1 MIKNLE
7 DIQDMWREDS
17 VIDDVLLDE
26 ASLKI
31 PRLHSKYIDLL
42 NEYTLLSK
50 KAKQESKKA
59 KHIKTLYYSGKALP
73 EEYEE
78 EPFNYKVSRGDVP
91 NWVSVDDEVMK
102 IEMKIEYYQTVID
115 MLSDILRQIHQLSF
129 NIKNTIE
136 WRRFTA
142 GV

>member
-1 MIKNLE
+1 MDLE
-7 DIQDMWREDS
+7 TIQGMWKKDS
-17 VIDDVLLDE
+17 VIDQVMLDE
-26 ASLKI
+26 ASIRI
-31 PRLHSKYIDLL
+31 PQLHQKYL
-42 NEYTLLSK
+42 TLLTEFTLLRKRKSQELK
-50 KAKQESKKA
+50 KLNHKKW
-59 KHIKTLYYSGKALP
+59 LYYSGKGAP
-73 EEYEE
+73 EDYEDK
-78 EPFNYKVSRGDVP
+78 PFNYKVMKSDVP

-136 WRRFTA
+136 WRRFTS

>member
-31 PRLHSKYIDLL
+31 PRLHSKYIDIL
-42 NEYTLLSK
+42 NEFTLLSK
-50 KAKQESKKA
+50 KAKLESKKA
-59 KHIKTLYYSGKALP
+59 KHLKSLYYSGKALP

-78 EPFNYKVSRGDVP
+78 KPFNYKVSRGDVP

-115 MLSDILRQIHQLSF
+115 MLNDVLRQIHQLSF

-136 WRRFTA
+136 WRRFTS
-142 GV
+142 GG

>member
-50 KAKQESKKA
+50 KAKLESKKA
-59 KHIKTLYYSGKALP
+59 KHIKFLYYSGKALP

-78 EPFNYKVSRGDVP
+78 NPFNYKVSRGDVP
-91 NWVSVDDEVMK
+91 NWVSVDDEIMK

-115 MLSDILRQIHQLSF
+115 MVSDVIRQIHQLSF

-136 WRRFTA
+136 WRRFTS
-142 GV
+142 GG